1 MSGVIPESTS
11 PVRRA
16 TLGVTQES
24 ISPVQQAMLG
34 VIPESTSPVQQA
46 MSGVIP
52 ESTSPVRQAMS
63 GVIPESTSPVR
74 QEIGGVSAVSDVNP
88 LEKAGNSPV
97 VKIYQSKKE
106 AKMKTWRQKTSAW
119 KRRIAAAWFALG
131 VLALLAAFSTDARAQ
146 APAVDPA
153 AVQIL
158 KRMTDFLDG
167 LQQFSVNT
175 QSIIEELH
183 VSGHRVD
190 YDLSADVTVKRPNK
204 LRAARTGEL
213 MNQHFFYDGKTLA
226 LYNPSQR
233 VYATKTAPE
242 TIEKMIDFAR
252 ETVGIL
258 LPAADLLYRNAFP
271 LLMQDVTLAVVVG
284 KTVVGGVKCDHVLFS
299 RPGVDF
305 QVWVAEGK
313 QPWPLKYVVTET
325 ATASMLSITTF
336 LSDWNLAP
344 AVDEARFSFVPPKGS
359 QAISFLPPDATG
371 GSNR

>member
-1 MSGVIPESTS
+1 M
-11 PVRRA
+11 
-16 TLGVTQES
+16 
-24 ISPVQQAMLG
+24 
-34 VIPESTSPVQQA
+34 
-46 MSGVIP
+46 
-52 ESTSPVRQAMS
+52 
-63 GVIPESTSPVR
+63 
-74 QEIGGVSAVSDVNP
+74 N
-88 LEKAGNSPV
+88 
-97 VKIYQSKKE
+97 
-106 AKMKTWRQKTSAW
+106 TWRQKTSAW
-119 KRRIAAAWFALG
+119 KRLIAAAWVALG
-131 VLALLAAFSTDARAQ
+131 MLALPAAVSTDARAQ
-146 APAVDPA
+146 GSAVDPA
-153 AVQIL
+153 AVQVL

-213 MNQHFFYDGKTLA
+213 MNQHFFYDGRTLT
-226 LYNPSQR
+226 LYNPAEK
-233 VYATKTAPE
+233 VYATKTAPD
-242 TIEKMIDFAR
+242 TIEMMIDFAR

-271 LLMQDVTLAVVVG
+271 LLIQDVTLAAVVG

-313 QPWPLKYVVTET
+313 EPWPCKYVVTET
-325 ATASMLSITTF
+325 ASPSLLSITTF
-336 LSDWNLAP
+336 LSDWNIAP
-344 AVDEARFSFVPPKGS
+344 AVDEARFNFVPPKGA
-359 QAISFLPPDATG
+359 QAISFLPPETTG